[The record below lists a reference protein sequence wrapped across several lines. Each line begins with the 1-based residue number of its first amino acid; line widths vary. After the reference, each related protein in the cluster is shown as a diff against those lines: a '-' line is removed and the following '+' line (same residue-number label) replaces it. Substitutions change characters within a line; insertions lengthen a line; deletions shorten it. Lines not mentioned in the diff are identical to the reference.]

1 MATTAPD
8 RTLTGGVLTEV
19 RWAFRRPRPW
29 LEGLAVNLVLSIV
42 YLAWDPLHGRHRAA
56 WVILV
61 GSYFATFVLA
71 DVTTTNI
78 LGTDRIRV
86 RRGLAAGV
94 GVFRVILAKNA
105 VLLLLVGVPT
115 LVATAILTVA
125 SNESPRLA
133 LTMVGVALPILT
145 WLGVG
150 NLVSVL
156 LPVAYVPWRLRWR
169 LRYRRGWTAR
179 WLVHLAIPYV
189 LLYVLDPF
197 DDSFLSAIRHL
208 KIGGRERPDA
218 HAAIVA
224 VAAIAIWLGCTWV
237 SSEIVRRRG
246 LDVR

>member
-1 MATTAPD
+1 MATTAAGRP
-8 RTLTGGVLTEV
+8 LTGGVLTEV
-19 RWAFRRPRPW
+19 RWAFGRPRPW
-29 LEGLAVNLVLSIV
+29 LEGLAVNLVFSII

-86 RRGLAAGV
+86 RRSLAAGV

-105 VLLLLVGVPT
+105 VLLIVVGVPT
-115 LVATAILTVA
+115 LLATAILTVV

-133 LTMVGVALPILT
+133 LTLVGVALPIMT

-156 LPVAYVPWRLRWR
+156 LPVAYAPWRLRWR

-179 WLVHLAIPYV
+179 WLVHLAIPYA
-189 LLYVLDPF
+189 LLYVVDPF

-208 KIGGRERPDA
+208 RIGGGQRTDA
-218 HAAIVA
+218 HAAIIA
-224 VAAIAIWLGCTWV
+224 VAAITIWLGLTWL
-237 SSEIVRRRG
+237 STGIVRRRG